1 MDRGANAPTWAAGM
15 LRNFLFSGGLLLT
28 AATQLRVPGLPVG
41 PGELMLLGWLALGVL
56 LGSAHAETSRPGQAP
71 VSIFWAAFIVS
82 QSIGM
87 VVSFASELFFDTSS
101 VIHDIGAYCFC
112 LAITAMLVRDLANQT
127 HRRRLVRVILS
138 VSLGGLLLQLLQG
151 LGLFNVPGTEPWYFN
166 RLQGWS
172 ENPNMLG
179 LLSAF
184 IVLLAVFGVEIATS
198 RREILLSLVPGGVAL
213 LTGFMTRSDSFAL
226 SILVGGSIWL
236 GMQTWTRLT
245 MRSHSISST
254 MAALCFIFAP
264 VFLLTAAPFAPAA
277 ISAVETYTTNM
288 YDDNSQGETRLNLW
302 REAVGKGMES
312 QLLGYGPG
320 PHLTSKSFKRPPP
333 DKFEAHNTF
342 LDIFTQAGLV
352 GVLAFVVLL
361 SVTFA
366 SAIRAGMAPLV
377 ALASGLLIFSM
388 FHFVIRQPIFWFG
401 LVLCLVEAQSALRP
415 RTAESR
421 DGNLKPHMVPQ

>member
-1 MDRGANAPTWAAGM
+1 M
-15 LRNFLFSGGLLLT
+15 LRNLLFSGGLLLT

-41 PGELMLLGWLALGVL
+41 PGELMLFGWLALGVL
-56 LGSAHAETSRPGQAP
+56 LGSASAQISRAGQAP
-71 VSIFWAAFIVS
+71 VSIFWAAFILS

-87 VVSFASELFFDTSS
+87 VVSFASELFFDTASL
-101 VIHDIGAYCFC
+101 IHDIGAYCFC
-112 LAITAMLVRDLANQT
+112 LAITAMLVRELADEA
-127 HRRRLVRVILS
+127 HRRRIVQVILS

-151 LGLFNVPGTEPWYFN
+151 LGLFSVPGTEPWYYN

-184 IVLLAVFGVEIATS
+184 IVLLSLFGIESATS
-198 RREILLSLVPGGVAL
+198 RREILLSLVTGGVAL

-226 SILVGGSIWL
+226 SILVGGSLWL

-245 MRSHSISST
+245 MRGHSISST
-254 MAALCFIFAP
+254 MAALCFFSAP
-264 VFLLTAAPFAPAA
+264 VFLLAAAPFAPAA
-277 ISAVETYTTNM
+277 MSAVETYTTNM

-352 GVLAFVVLL
+352 GVLAFVVLIG
-361 SVTFA
+361 VTFA

-401 LVLCLVEAQSALRP
+401 LVLCLVESQSALR
-415 RTAESR
+415 RKTAQSR
-421 DGNLKPHMVPQ
+421 GGNFKPHMVPQ